1 MVPEADPNY
10 RSILSD
16 FGGFEVF
23 CGFCTPICTPKF
35 IFNNRFGD
43 ESERVG
49 RADRETETAPEGAV
63 LMAINPRQLFWG
75 TAKATDP

>member
-10 RSILSD
+10 CLVFSNGED
-16 FGGFEVF
+16 FEVAG
-23 CGFCTPICTPKF
+23 GFCTPTCTPIF

-49 RADRETETAPEGAV
+49 RSDRETETAPEGAA

-75 TAKATDP
+75 TAEAIDP